1 MDMMQDSR
9 FTTSANIKVK
19 MARDVRAEGGKRR
32 ILMSPSGV
40 TIERHV
46 QGIAMR
52 VGVPASAYL
61 GVALSLTAEAD
72 QDPTYKV
79 RLAHSDR
86 ELDIEL
92 VVSASPEALEDWTYW
107 SDYFA
112 RPKLVE
118 DHNGSLQP
126 LTQTIEFSTQQNNVY
141 ARRHGSSL
149 KHRRPRFL
157 KSRRSGKSVSECD
170 SFTGE
175 CEIICYE

>member
-1 MDMMQDSR
+1 MDAKQDSR
-9 FTTSANIKVK
+9 FKTGSTNKVQL
-19 MARDVRAEGGKRR
+19 AQDARAEGGKRR
-32 ILMSPSGV
+32 ILMSPSGI

-46 QGIAMR
+46 HGIAMR

-72 QDPTYKV
+72 QDPTYRV
-79 RLAHSDR
+79 RLAHSDQ

-92 VVSASPEALEDWTYW
+92 AVSDSPEALDDWTYW

-118 DHNGSLQP
+118 SHDGSLQP
-126 LTQTIEFSTQQNNVY
+126 LTQTSETSKPALVH
-141 ARRHGSSL
+141 ARRHGSSV
-149 KHRRPRFL
+149 KHRRPKFL
-157 KSRRSGKSVSECD
+157 IRRKPGKTLSECD
-170 SFTGE
+170 SFRGE